1 MKTKDIETLIELLL
15 TFCFLHAS
23 FLSFPFRLSKIVWPS
38 TKYGVPSNF
47 IVWSSHITLCED
59 ANGSDWKTSS
69 ISTVSLWYTNKKL
82 RGLFPDYFWKSLI
95 WRQLSPTDHVL
106 LSRELS
112 ILYFDLWISFQRKQ
126 GASGVST
133 RGIPRNSIYEDV
145 PERGTFSGFK
155 WKGYQV
161 FRRVE
166 YMKGQNKLYDFE

>member
-1 MKTKDIETLIELLL
+1 MGLIEKHLVLVQ
-15 TFCFLHAS
+15 
-23 FLSFPFRLSKIVWPS
+23 FLSDIWIKSYVVFFL
-38 TKYGVPSNF
+38 
-47 IVWSSHITLCED
+47 ITIENLLFED
-59 ANGSDWKTSS
+59 N
-69 ISTVSLWYTNKKL
+69 
-82 RGLFPDYFWKSLI
+82 
-95 WRQLSPTDHVL
+95 SPTDHVL